1 MPAEQFIFV
10 GYEVTEVM
18 RAEFAAAPAK
28 HRVYLDNPAFL
39 ETAEIEGAVYVGKK
53 AEASAAIDHIEDVA
67 RNVVSLL
74 GRLAPSAGVKAAD
87 ALVLGVEAQGL
98 STPPTSGDD
107 GQGSQDPDFE
117 YADLVD

>member
-28 HRVYLDNPAFL
+28 HRVYLEDPAFL
-39 ETAEIEGAVYVGKK
+39 ETAEIEGALYVGKR
-53 AEASAAIDHIEDVA
+53 AEASAAIDHLEDVA
-67 RNVVSLL
+67 RNVMSLL
-74 GRLAPSAGVKAAD
+74 GRVAPSAEVKAAD
-87 ALVLGVEAQGL
+87 ALVLGVESHGL
-98 STPPTSGDD
+98 STPPTADD
-107 GQGSQDPDFE
+107 GAQDSPGPDFD